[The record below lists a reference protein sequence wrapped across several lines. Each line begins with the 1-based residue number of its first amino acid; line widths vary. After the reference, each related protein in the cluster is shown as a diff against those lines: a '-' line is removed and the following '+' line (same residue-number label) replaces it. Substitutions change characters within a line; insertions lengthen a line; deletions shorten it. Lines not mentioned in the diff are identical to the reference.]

1 MNENNKHRVIPT
13 GTSSESLR
21 QWIALLAGG
30 MVVFLAAALFGI
42 GRAIRAGY
50 LYSLGLDLDQVPEDF
65 YGYLYW
71 GYVVGTPLLV
81 LWLGYVGIA
90 LLLIFGSSWAIG
102 RGAKRWGWIRRM
114 LESWE
119 NFPRKDQATSHWKYA
134 AFAYLVFAIGYLVL
148 VTHLLMSQAHEV
160 GQRAGRVEVQKLQST
175 AVASGNHQTQWIEIW
190 LDSTPPRVER
200 GYRLLCTEK
209 LCSIYDPVSDRRTIR
224 IIPLDGLREIRVF
237 ESRPIDKASR
247 T

>member
-1 MNENNKHRVIPT
+1 MNENNRNTAIPS
-13 GTSSESLR
+13 GTSSESIR
-21 QWIALLAGG
+21 QWIALLASG
-30 MVVFLAAALFGI
+30 MVIFLAAALFGI

-71 GYVVGTPLLV
+71 GYVVGTPLIL
-81 LWLGYVGIA
+81 LWLGYVVIA
-90 LLLIFGSSWAIG
+90 LLLISGLSWAIG
-102 RGAKRWGWIRRM
+102 RGAKRWEWLRRM

-134 AFAYLVFAIGYLVL
+134 AFAYLVFAVGYLVL
-148 VTHLLMSQAHEV
+148 VTHLIMSQANEL

-175 AVASGNHQTQWIEIW
+175 AGKHQTQWIEIW

-209 LCSIYDPVSDRRTIR
+209 LCSIYDPVSDRRAIR
-224 IIPLDGLREIRVF
+224 VIPLDGLREIRVF
-237 ESRPIDKASR
+237 ESRPINKVSR
-247 T
+247 TE